1 MSNFNLKVFGGITNG
16 KKKRFLTESDIE
28 IVYSS
33 QPVDF
38 DKTYNKALWHSEYNP
53 AEDIY
58 FGVYNPSVK
67 LADRENSLNSLNSS
81 VFLFINGVPGKA
93 PISNTFTIKLSFP
106 LFDDWEDVT
115 ESDDFSFTG
124 LTKRYNLLNGL
135 DGLSWEDINHESFS
149 VNFTNTTLYFCEDS
163 ETTWKNIPQ
172 EFLIKNGYV
181 YANPGWVQK
190 YTNISNSAY
199 IIYTIEINEILQTVT
214 TLKDRIL
221 SWISGFIPGLKK

>member
-1 MSNFNLKVFGGITNG
+1 MNNFNLKVFGGITNG

-33 QPVDF
+33 KLVNF
-38 DKTYNKALWHSEYNP
+38 NEKYDKTLWHSKYNS

-67 LADRENSLNSLNSS
+67 LADRGNSLNSLNSS
-81 VFLFINGVPGKA
+81 VFLFINEVPGKA
-93 PISNTFTIKLSFP
+93 PISNTFTIKLPFP
-106 LFDDWEDVT
+106 RFEAWEDAT

-124 LTKRYNLLNGL
+124 LTKRYNLLNSL

-149 VNFTNTTLYFCEDS
+149 VNFANTALYFREDT
-163 ETTWKNIPQ
+163 ETAWKNIPQ
-172 EFLIKNGYV
+172 QFLIKNGYV
-181 YANPGWVQK
+181 YANLGWVQK

-221 SWISGFIPGLKK
+221 AWIPDLKNQEK